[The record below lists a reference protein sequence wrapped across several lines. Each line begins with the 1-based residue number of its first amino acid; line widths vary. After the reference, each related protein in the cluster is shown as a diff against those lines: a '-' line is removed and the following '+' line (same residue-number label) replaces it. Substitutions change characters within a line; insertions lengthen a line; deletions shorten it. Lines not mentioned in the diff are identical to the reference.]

1 MTIDEKK
8 EYLEEM
14 IKSTKQDIEDLQ
26 ANLESLQ
33 EELDSILIVKENFS
47 NNPDK

>member
-1 MTIDEKK
+1 MTINEKI
-8 EYLEEM
+8 EYLEEQ
-14 IKSTKQDIEDLQ
+14 IKLTKQDIEDLQ
-26 ANLESLQ
+26 ANLSSLE